1 MQIQVKLYA
10 MLRRYGPPLPRGAA
24 LPLEVAGGTTVVK
37 VLQRLGIPDHMPLVS
52 MINTRVCKTDDVLSE
67 GDTLSLFPPVAG
79 G

>member
-1 MQIQVKLYA
+1 MFIHVKLYA
-10 MLRRYGPPLPRGAA
+10 TLRRYGPQVPRGEGI
-24 LPLEVAGGTTVVK
+24 PLEVGGGTTVVQI
-37 VLQRLGIPDHMPLVS
+37 LQRLGIPDSLPLVS